1 MYSVNLDLEHCTLY
15 STLGPQPLVLVL
27 NNVCRNE
34 TLKMFPQPSQTNI
47 LMAEVKFIGCERGGG
62 GTQLPADHNMFL
74 YEEIWP
80 Q

>member
-1 MYSVNLDLEHCTLY
+1 ME
-15 STLGPQPLVLVL
+15 
-27 NNVCRNE
+27 NE
-34 TLKMFPQPSQTNI
+34 TLEIFPQPDRKTNI
-47 LMAEVKFIGCERGGG
+47 LMAEVNFIGCERGGG